1 MSQPSTPIPLLA
13 ALPPAERARL
23 LASLTRRDAAPG
35 GLIVGEDEPGDR
47 AYLILA
53 GEVEVIKALG
63 TPEERLLRVAG
74 PDEFVGEMSLLN
86 PGAPRA
92 ASLRA
97 RTRARLLELTAADF
111 EGVLRQYPVLV
122 LNLARDLSGRLRDSD
137 NATIHDLQLKNRQL
151 TQAYQ
156 ALQAA
161 QAQLV
166 EKEKLEHELTV
177 ARQIQES
184 LLPRELPS
192 PPGYD
197 LGARVLPARFVGG
210 DFYDV
215 FPLGHERLGL
225 VVGDVCGK
233 GVPSALVM
241 AMTRSLLRPAA
252 VHGRT
257 PERVLRTVNAHLLE
271 MNASGLFVTVLYGI
285 LTPASGEF
293 VYVRAG
299 HELPIVVDPAGGV
312 SRLAR
317 GLGQPL
323 GLLDEPELEAQ
334 SLTLPPG
341 GLLLL
346 HSDGA
351 PDTLDPDG
359 AALGVERLRGLAAA
373 HTGQPAQQVCD
384 GVLDTLLA
392 YQRGAPQH
400 DDITLLAVR
409 AR

>member
-1 MSQPSTPIPLLA
+1 MPEPSTPIPLLA
-13 ALPPAERARL
+13 ALPPAERERL
-23 LASLTRRDAAPG
+23 VQSLPRRDVARDT
-35 GLIVGEDEPGDR
+35 LIVREDEPGDR

-53 GEVEVIKALG
+53 GEVEVLKALG
-63 TPEERLLRVAG
+63 TPEERLLRLAL

-97 RTRARLLELTAADF
+97 RTPVSLLELTSADF
-111 EGVLRQYPVLV
+111 EGVLRHYPVLV
-122 LNLARDLSGRLRDSD
+122 LNLARELSDRLRATD
-137 NATIHDLQLKNRQL
+137 NATIHDLQVKNRQL

-156 ALQAA
+156 ELQAA
-161 QAQLV
+161 HAALV

-177 ARQIQES
+177 AHQIQDS
-184 LLPRELPS
+184 LLPRELPT
-192 PPGYD
+192 PPGYSV
-197 LGARVLPARFVGG
+197 GARVLPARFVGG

-215 FPLGHERLGL
+215 FPLSRGRLGL

-252 VHGRT
+252 IHGRT
-257 PERVLRTVNAHLLE
+257 PEAALRSVNAHLLE

-285 LTPASGEF
+285 LTLATREL

-299 HELPIVVDPAGGV
+299 HELPIVVDADGEPLRPV
-312 SRLAR
+312 R
-317 GLGQPL
+317 GRGQPL
-323 GLLDEPELEAQ
+323 GLLDEPELEEQA
-334 SLTLPPG
+334 LVLPPG

-351 PDTLDPDG
+351 PDTLDPAG
-359 AALGVERLRGLAAA
+359 AAFGVDRLRALTATLHAL
-373 HTGQPAQQVCD
+373 PAQGVC
-384 GVLDTLLA
+384 DTLLDRLTQ
-392 YQRGAPQH
+392 YQAAAPQH

-409 AR
+409 SD

>member
-1 MSQPSTPIPLLA
+1 MAEPSPSIPLLA
-13 ALPPAERARL
+13 ALPPDERARL
-23 LASLTRRDAAPG
+23 VQSLRRREVAPG
-35 GLIVGEDEPGDR
+35 TLIVREDEPGDR

-63 TPEERLLRVAG
+63 TPEERLLRLAG
-74 PDEFVGEMSLLN
+74 PDEFIGEMSLLN

-97 RTRARLLELTAADF
+97 RTPVSLLELTAASF
-111 EGVLRQYPVLV
+111 EGVLRRYPVLV
-122 LNLARDLSGRLRDSD
+122 LNLARELSARLRATD
-137 NATIHDLQLKNRQL
+137 NATILDLQLKNRQL
-151 TQAYQ
+151 TQAYHE
-156 ALQAA
+156 LQVA
-161 QAQLV
+161 QAGLV
-166 EKEKLEHELTV
+166 EKEKLEHELNM

-184 LLPRELPS
+184 LLPRELPTPS
-192 PPGYD
+192 GYD

-210 DFYDV
+210 DFFDV
-215 FPLGHERLGL
+215 FPLSRGRLGL

-252 VHGRT
+252 VHGRSLAGT
-257 PERVLRTVNAHLLE
+257 LRTVNAHLLE

-285 LTPASGEF
+285 LELATREF

-299 HELPIVVDPAGGV
+299 HELPIVVDAAGGLT
-312 SRLAR
+312 RPER
-317 GLGQPL
+317 GHGQPL
-323 GLLDEPELEAQ
+323 GLLDEPELTEQA
-334 SLTLPPG
+334 LVIPLG

-351 PDTLDPDG
+351 SDTLAPDE
-359 AALGVERLRGLAAA
+359 AAFGLDRLREAAA
-373 HTGQPAQQVCD
+373 RLHGVPAQRVCD
-384 GVLDTLLA
+384 TLLDTLLR
-392 YQRGAPQH
+392 YQAGTPQH

-409 AR
+409 SC